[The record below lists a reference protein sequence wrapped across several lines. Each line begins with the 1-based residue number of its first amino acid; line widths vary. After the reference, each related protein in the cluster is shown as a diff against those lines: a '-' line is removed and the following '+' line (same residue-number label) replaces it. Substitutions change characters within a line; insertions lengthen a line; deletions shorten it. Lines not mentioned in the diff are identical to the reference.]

1 MRERVRERGLK
12 DAKTLSILHQNVSK
26 Y

>member
-12 DAKTLSILHQNVSK
+12 DAKTLSIHHQNVSK

>member
-12 DAKTLSILHQNVSK
+12 DAKTLSIHHPNVSK